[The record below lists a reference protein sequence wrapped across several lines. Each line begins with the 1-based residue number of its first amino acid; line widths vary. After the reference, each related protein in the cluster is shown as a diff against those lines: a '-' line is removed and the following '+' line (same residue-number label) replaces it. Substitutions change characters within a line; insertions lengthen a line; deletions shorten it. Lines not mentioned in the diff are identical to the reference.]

1 MQIGRNRAVAIL
13 DPGTVRRGR
22 LLRQVF
28 LGQVFLAAALLLAA
42 CASPGPT
49 RDPFLRTVGW
59 FAYVGGDD
67 IRAACGPSAGERY
80 RAVYNANYTQQVR
93 TYDVIQSRPGETAV
107 LFSRV
112 FQGTAL
118 ILRNPGPGRGYFGTR
133 VRTFVSGEE
142 TEAIRTAFA
151 QGGAFAPGPG
161 RLFLRSDTFY
171 WTVAACSRGQFSFR
185 AFKAP
190 PEELSRLAF
199 AAVLFQFDE
208 TGAPVRAPRLTPADA
223 RTNFGRISESDSPG
237 GDAVFELEARPG
249 GLR

>member
-1 MQIGRNRAVAIL
+1 MI
-13 DPGTVRRGR
+13 RRVLPR
-22 LLRQVF
+22 RHVL
-28 LGQVFLAAALLLAA
+28 LAAVVLLAA

-49 RDPFLRTVGW
+49 RDPFLRTAGW
-59 FAYVGGDD
+59 FAYLGGDD

-80 RAVYNANYTQQVR
+80 RAVYNADYSRQVR
-93 TYDVIQSRPGETAV
+93 TYDISQSRPGETAV

-118 ILRNPGPGRGYFGTR
+118 ILRNPDPGQGFFGTR
-133 VRTFVSGEE
+133 VRTFLSGEDME
-142 TEAIRTAFA
+142 TIRAGLA

-190 PEELSRLAF
+190 PQELSRLAF
-199 AAVLFQFDE
+199 AAILFRFDE

-223 RTNFGRISESDSPG
+223 RTNFGRISEHDSPG
-237 GDAVFELEARPG
+237 GAPVFELEAGPR
-249 GLR
+249 GLK